1 MYMKHFK
8 IAALLLTSLLA
19 LTACEDDQVA
29 RYDFTAT
36 VEQMASENNNSKVY
50 LLNEEWIYWEI
61 GDMISIGCDQG
72 IPETTDGSPKGSAY
86 LTGAS
91 GDYENYNGSFAT
103 TLNWGAKYFLSL
115 HPYDAAN
122 VITQEAEG
130 SANFTT
136 IKLRLKPVQTY
147 RNDEKGDYTFDRQV
161 LPMVAWYGGEWTS
174 SPYTAFNLDF
184 RSLAGLVRLQF
195 YNKTTNANI
204 TSIVVTEISDSPKQ
218 LCGMFDVKNYK
229 TYDPHLESAANTTE
243 NQTVTLSMPGA
254 TTENPGSGSLAF
266 ATNDLKSFYLVLP
279 AVAGRETTT
288 SYKLQ
293 VTVNTDRGSFTKNVT
308 VPVRRNGITYL
319 QAIGITEWDGTT
331 SRTEPGLVGNGTQ
344 ERPFKIYNIKD
355 LRHLHQCFENPD
367 GSGNVYI
374 NGQQVTADTWFR
386 IMRSDIKLNN
396 LNWPSGIKNFKGHM
410 TYYSN
415 AAGAGS
421 RVTHGITN
429 RSCRPLFHSISAYG
443 HVKGLA
449 IVTDSLLDFNNLGS
463 GSDYS
468 PLCNTNYG
476 TIEDCRNISPSSGV
490 TDENKR
496 FEGKTGQGSCYAG
509 ICVEN
514 RGTIVGCDCAVIRDL
529 NNSSRF
535 AGICYNNNTGTIKA
549 CVLASPASIS
559 GATRAGGIC
568 YRNEGIV
575 EDCYSDISYNNTANE
590 STNWG
595 GIVYQNATGSSHI
608 VRNCYLSANAII
620 RTRGNVGAIVCENNA
635 NVDYC
640 RNESSSLYGSNV
652 GGIVATLAGGEVRN
666 CYVDDSALFITLY
679 PASGTHSAGGIVAE
693 QTGGSISNCY
703 SLVKH
708 FVVSS
713 TDATGV
719 YGTLVGRIT
728 APTATVNN
736 CYALEVD
743 AATPQFYGTKTN
755 GTLTNCHLVGG
766 TQPDVNDCITTVNN
780 TTLGTLLTNLNANK
794 PANGNT
800 WLRGSNTDKS
810 APMLAAPAGT
820 KQRRR

>member
-1 MYMKHFK
+1 MYMKKIK

-103 TLNWGAKYFLSL
+103 TLNWGAKYFLGL

-122 VITQEAEG
+122 VITQQAAG
-130 SANFTT
+130 NANFTT

-195 YNKTTNANI
+195 YNKTTDAHIN
-204 TSIVVTEISDSPKQ
+204 SIVVTEISDSPKQ

-229 TYDPHLESAANTTE
+229 TYDPHLESAANTAE

-254 TTENPGSGSLAF
+254 TTDAPASGILPF

-293 VTVNTDRGSFTKNVT
+293 VTVNTSEGSFTKNVT

-319 QAIGITEWDGTT
+319 QAIGITEWDNSS
-331 SRTEPGLVGNGTQ
+331 SRTEIGLVGNGTQ
-344 ERPFKIYNIKD
+344 ERPFKIYTLAD
-355 LRHLHQCFENPD
+355 LKYLRSCFNNPD

-386 IMRSDIKLNN
+386 IMRSDITLPNGGE
-396 LNWPSGIKNFKGHM
+396 WSTGINNFKGHM
-410 TYYSN
+410 TYFSN
-415 AAGAGS
+415 AAGTGS

-429 RSCRPLFHSISAYG
+429 RSCCPLFNSISADG

-449 IVTDSLLDFNNLGS
+449 IITNSQLNFNSSGS
-463 GSDYS
+463 GNDYS
-468 PLCNTNYG
+468 PLCTTNNG

-490 TDENKR
+490 TDEDKR
-496 FEGKTGQGSCYAG
+496 FDGKTGQRSCYAG

-514 RGTIVGCDCAVIRDL
+514 RGTIVGCDCAVIRIL
-529 NNSSRF
+529 HNSSRF
-535 AGICYNNNTGTIKA
+535 AGICYNNKGTIKA

-559 GATRAGGIC
+559 GATHAGGIC
-568 YRNEGIV
+568 YKNEGIV
-575 EDCYSDISYNNTANE
+575 EDCYSDISYNNTANG

-595 GIVYQNATGSSHI
+595 GIVYQNAPGSAHI

-620 RTRGNVGAIVCENNA
+620 RTSGNVGAIVCENNA

-728 APTATVNN
+728 APAATVNN

-755 GTLTNCHLVGG
+755 GTLTHCHLVGG
-766 TQPDVNDCITTVNN
+766 TQTDVNSISPVNN
-780 TTLGTLLTNLNANK
+780 TTLGTLLTDLNANK

-800 WLRGSNTDKS
+800 WLRGASTDKS